1 MTKKKKIAIII
12 YLLMFPISITLA
24 TQIFAKYVGYAK
36 GLGDPLFII
45 NRIPFYPPFKI
56 IEWQIYRNQAPIA
69 FEKALTSG
77 GITLVIFV
85 FLIGFLTK
93 KKHVETSHGAASF
106 ATQEDIKKMKLFPN
120 EKDVLKNYDK
130 EGMTQIYKEVIY
142 NNFPLK
148 IANEDFK
155 TNGIVIGQDE
165 KGNYL
170 YDNQPGHVI
179 LAAQTGSGKGIG
191 LVLPTLWT
199 WKESGNVMQ
208 FLSRNAILHQF
219 SQGEGR
225 WHYKSIYLSSDM
237 HRIVQHLCSEF
248 YDGINRRVQDTLISH
263 AVPSISVQALLTNTF
278 HTIVEQCVGTHI
290 LKV

>member
-1 MTKKKKIAIII
+1 MSKKKKIAIVI

-36 GLGDPLFII
+36 GLGEPLFII
-45 NRIPFYPPFKI
+45 NKIPFYPPFKI
-56 IEWQIYRNQAPIA
+56 IEWQIYKNQAPIA

-85 FLIGFLTK
+85 FLIGVLTK

-106 ATQEDIKKMKLFPN
+106 ATQEDIKKMKLLPK
-120 EKDVLKNYDK
+120 EKDILKSYDK
-130 EGMTQIYKEVIY
+130 EGMTQIYKEAIY
-142 NNFPLK
+142 NNFPTK

-179 LAAQTGSGKGIG
+179 LAAQTGAGKGVG
-191 LVLPTLWT
+191 FVLPTLWT
-199 WKESGNVMQ
+199 WKESSIIND
-208 FLSRNAILHQF
+208 IK
-219 SQGEGR
+219 GE
-225 WHYKSIYLSSDM
+225 
-237 HRIVQHLCSEF
+237 
-248 YDGINRRVQDTLISH
+248 N
-263 AVPSISVQALLTNTF
+263 
-278 HTIVEQCVGTHI
+278 
-290 LKV
+290 